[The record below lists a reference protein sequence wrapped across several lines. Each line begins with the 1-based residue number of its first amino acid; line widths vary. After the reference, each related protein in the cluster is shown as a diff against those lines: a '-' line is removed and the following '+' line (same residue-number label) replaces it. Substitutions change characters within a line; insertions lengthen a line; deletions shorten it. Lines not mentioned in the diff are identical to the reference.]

1 MSIMFCHVP
10 QILLFQVFRDP
21 ILMKAKSGSG
31 NGSSASRLLRRCPN
45 HGQQKNVSDHKNKI
59 GLKKRT
65 LRNHRTIKYKMFS
78 AFELAVSSHATSFNR
93 SKSLN
98 FKSLNSRVA
107 ENSFWGSGPWR
118 GGWVF
123 ASWLKSWS
131 SIKFVLFSNFGK
143 QEEVEKMWAKNKFTF
158 SKTSS

>member
-1 MSIMFCHVP
+1 MSICFK
-10 QILLFQVFRDP
+10 LLLNLFN
-21 ILMKAKSGSG
+21 KSCFSR
-31 NGSSASRLLRRCPN
+31 SSEIRSWWRPNPDHPLSRLLRRCQN

-98 FKSLNSRVA
+98 FKSLNSRIA
-107 ENSFWGSGPWR
+107 ENYFQGSGPWR

-143 QEEVEKMWAKNKFTF
+143 QEEVEKSEQKKFYF
-158 SKTSS
+158 